1 MQIQSGVDEKQRRSK
16 RKRGAPVGNLNAL
29 KHGRYTRETRA
40 RKPASVSR
48 ARFEDIDDHIS
59 HIRAFMRHIYD
70 LGADTQDL
78 DQSLRLLNTYTLSA
92 IALLRLINLREKSFS
107 PDPAIANLESAL
119 LPFPSEL
126 ENGSH

>member
-1 MQIQSGVDEKQRRSK
+1 MQDLTRLVENQKRSK

-29 KHGRYTRETRA
+29 KHGRYTREARA
-40 RKPASVSR
+40 RKPAPIPR
-48 ARFEDIDDHIS
+48 ARFEGIDDHIN

-70 LGADTQDL
+70 LGADMQDL

-119 LPFPSEL
+119 LPLLSEL
-126 ENGSH
+126 DNGSH